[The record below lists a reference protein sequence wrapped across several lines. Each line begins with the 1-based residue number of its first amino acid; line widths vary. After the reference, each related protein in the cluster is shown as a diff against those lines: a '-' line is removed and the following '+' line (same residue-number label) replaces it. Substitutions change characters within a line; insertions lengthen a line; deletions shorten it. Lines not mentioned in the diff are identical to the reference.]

1 MQPSRREDLRL
12 IQGKGHYTADWNQ
25 PGQLY
30 GYSLRSPYAHADI
43 VSINIEAAQAVP
55 GVVAVYTS
63 KEAAAA
69 GFQTITG
76 GVAYKGINDQAMK
89 KPFQPVLA
97 DKKVHF
103 IGQVVAYVVAESAA
117 IAQDAAELIEIEYN
131 ELPAVVTFDDA
142 IAAGAPQLHAEAQ
155 SNIAFE
161 FERGD
166 RAAAEDAFKRAR
178 YVTSIHLESQRL
190 VVNPM
195 EPRAC
200 LAVYHKDSDSYT
212 MYSSTQGIGNMRT
225 HLAQITGIAPDKL
238 EIIAED
244 VGGSFGIRSTPYA
257 EHLISLFAAKQ
268 LGRPVKWV
276 STRSESFLSDYQ
288 GRALV
293 LNGEIA
299 IDADGKF
306 LAFRWTDEVDLG
318 AYASPFGA
326 MIGTQNLSVT
336 CGGVYDVPVL
346 FMQSRCAYTNTTPVS
361 AYRGAGRPDIA
372 FGIERLVDKAC
383 YEHGLDPIETR
394 RKNFVTPA
402 QMPYKTPI
410 GTTYDCGDFAAVMDD
425 AVEFADW
432 AGFAARRAASEK
444 QGKLRGIGFGSFL
457 EASGGGAAPKD
468 QTVAKVSGDGVI
480 TIYCVAGASG
490 QGHETTFEDLF
501 AGELGIPVQN
511 VRYKASDS
519 RVTLIGNGTGG
530 SRTALGQGS
539 SFKLLAQSLV
549 EKAKPHAAQALGVA
563 AEALTFAGGKFSG
576 GGKSIGLIELAKSLA
591 PLPDPATPHPL
602 DCQAEGSFGVT
613 FPNGCHVAEVEFDRD
628 TGVAEIVSYC
638 AVDDLGN
645 VLQPML
651 VAGQVH
657 GGVVQGAGQVFG
669 EHAVYDRE
677 SGQFLTGSFMDYT
690 MPRAGIVPISMKWRG
705 HPVPTKTNTLGA
717 KGVGESGCSGSL
729 PALMNAVM
737 NALRQAGITDIQ
749 MPVTPAKAWQALEQA
764 KQSPAVRKAA

>member
-12 IQGKGHYTADWNQ
+12 IQGQGHYTADWNQ
-25 PGQLY
+25 PNQLY
-30 GYSLRSPYAHADI
+30 GYSLRSPYAHANI
-43 VSINIEAAQAVP
+43 VSINTEAARAVP
-55 GVVAVYTS
+55 GVVAVYTHQDTAS
-63 KEAAAA
+63 

-76 GVAYKGINDQAMK
+76 GVAYKGRNDQSMK
-89 KPFQPVLA
+89 KPFNPVLA
-97 DKKVHF
+97 DKKVHYA
-103 IGQVVAYVVAESAA
+103 GQVVAYVIAENAA
-117 IAQDAAELIEIEYN
+117 VAQDAAELIEVEYN
-131 ELPAVVTFDDA
+131 ELPSAVTFDDA
-142 IAAGAPQLHAEAQ
+142 VKPGAPQLHAEVPN
-155 SNIAFE
+155 NIAFE

-166 RAAAEDAFKRAR
+166 AAAAEEAFKRAK
-178 YVTSIHLESQRL
+178 YVTGIHLESQRL
-190 VVNPM
+190 VAGPM

-200 LAVYHKDSDSYT
+200 LAEYHKDSDSYT
-212 MYSSTQGIGNMRT
+212 IYSSTQGIGNMRN

-257 EHLISLFAAKQ
+257 EHLLSLFAAKQ

-299 IDADGKF
+299 IDENGKF
-306 LAFRWTDEVDLG
+306 LAFRWNDEADLG

-336 CGGVYDVPVL
+336 CGGVYHVPVL
-346 FMQSRCAYTNTTPVS
+346 YMQSRCAYTNTTPVS

-383 YEHGLDPIETR
+383 YEHGLDPVETR

-402 QMPYKTPI
+402 QMPYKTPM

-425 AVEFADW
+425 ALEQADW
-432 AGFAARRAASEK
+432 AGFEARRAASAK

-457 EASGGGAAPKD
+457 EASAAGAAPKD
-468 QTVAKVSGDGVI
+468 QTVAKVAADGVI

-501 AGELGIPVQN
+501 AGELGIPVKN
-511 VRYKASDS
+511 VRYRASDS
-519 RVTLIGNGTGG
+519 RLTLIGNGTGG
-530 SRTALGQGS
+530 SRTTLGQGS
-539 SFKLLAQSLV
+539 SFKLLAQTLR
-549 EKAKPHAAQALGVA
+549 EKAAPHAAKALGVA
-563 AEALTFAGGKFSG
+563 VDAVSYAGGKFSAA
-576 GGKSIGLIELAKSLA
+576 GKSIGLIELAKLLNASL
-591 PLPDPATPHPL
+591 DTATPHPL
-602 DCQAEGSFGVT
+602 DCEAEGSSGVT
-613 FPNGCHVAEVEFDRD
+613 FPNGCHVAEVEFDPE
-628 TGVAEIVSYC
+628 TGVGEIVAYA

-645 VLQPML
+645 VLQPLL

-677 SGQFLTGSFMDYT
+677 SGQFLTGSFMDYA
-690 MPRAGIVPISMKWRG
+690 MPRAGMVPIAMKWRG
-705 HPVPTKTNTLGA
+705 HPVPTKTNLLGA

-737 NALRQAGITDIQ
+737 NAMRQVGVTDIQ
-749 MPVTPAKAWQALEQA
+749 MPVIPSKVWQALESAKSNQA
-764 KQSPAVRKAA
+764 QRKAA